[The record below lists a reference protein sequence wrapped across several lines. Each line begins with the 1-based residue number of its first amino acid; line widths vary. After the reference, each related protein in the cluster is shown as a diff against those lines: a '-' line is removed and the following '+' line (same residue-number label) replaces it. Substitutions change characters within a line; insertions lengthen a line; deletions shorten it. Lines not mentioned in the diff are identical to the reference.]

1 MLLITVIT
9 VRTVSKMSEIQ
20 CFRPGCV
27 LEPEGRQQSQLLFCF
42 PSVGCVPR
50 EIREHRPK
58 ASPSYSS
65 HHSIRG
71 LTQQL
76 SDAGLLT
83 EDQEHLDMAINTLT
97 RQWHWLKLSPNCV
110 SLTLLLLLAPYFH

>member
-1 MLLITVIT
+1 MLLITVIA
-9 VRTVSKMSEIQ
+9 VRTVSKMSGIQ

-27 LEPEGRQQSQLLFCF
+27 LEPEGRQQTQLMFCF
-42 PSVGCVPR
+42 PGVGCVPR

-71 LTQQL
+71 LIIAAFR
-76 SDAGLLT
+76 S
-83 EDQEHLDMAINTLT
+83 
-97 RQWHWLKLSPNCV
+97 W
-110 SLTLLLLLAPYFH
+110 APH